1 MKKLL
6 LLLFLI
12 PNLVMA
18 NPLCHENFYTEDKR
32 DKTLNNIINILNER
46 YISMIEIPPPH
57 EIKKMDAV
65 DIYDKKS
72 FREFYNNKFYPAYDA
87 QKQFSEVKE
96 SLRYSPSEMINL
108 LKLSMNLQDMRE
120 ALLLYKERNSTS
132 DLEISDI
139 NYHFVFLNDI
149 IMSIGQCAAK
159 VKYHFYP

>member
-1 MKKLL
+1 MFKRFGSPTKNADSGTEEE
-6 LLLFLI
+6 F
-12 PNLVMA
+12 NFAYQNKA
-18 NPLCHENFYTEDKR
+18 N
-32 DKTLNNIINILNER
+32 
-46 YISMIEIPPPH
+46 IEI
-57 EIKKMDAV
+57 M
-65 DIYDKKS
+65 
-72 FREFYNNKFYPAYDA
+72 FYFNNENISQDELDPT
-87 QKQFSEVKE
+87 QFSKVKE

-149 IMSIGQCAAK
+149 IMSIGQCAAN

>member
-6 LLLFLI
+6 LLLLLI

-18 NPLCHENFYTEDKR
+18 NPLCHKNFDTEDKR

-57 EIKKMDAV
+57 ETKKLDAV
-65 DIYDKKS
+65 DLFDK
-72 FREFYNNKFYPAYDA
+72 ETWGVAYNNKFFPAYNA
-87 QKQFSEVKE
+87 QKQLSKVKE
-96 SLRYSPSEMINL
+96 SVRYATSEMINL

-149 IMSIGQCAAK
+149 IMSIGQCAAN